1 MALAAW
7 LASESLVCSISPDDS
22 SLLERKK
29 YSSVLQNYSIRIAA
43 VESFLRKVK
52 APGLNVTD
60 LTIKCVPKLTKWGAQ
75 VSDANIQATVLSV
88 ESVYLKPKLMAAR
101 VEAGH
106 SEIEVFTVDVV
117 TGSGRTVNSETAN
130 AEKLSSSAIRKNLL
144 ERSLTFVL
152 VNGHAGAGKHSIAM
166 ALSSLIPKSRVI
178 DNHLLADLADALCS
192 RSSPQYA
199 LLRREIRRVVLDH
212 ITTSNEAVTTYIFT
226 SNFSTSS
233 LGTEAAI
240 HFQESAANAKARFVP
255 INIICSREE
264 IMRRVATPARHNYSR
279 KKLTDPDA
287 AAGLSDRKVMFGFDT
302 AEDKLSLDVSS
313 LTASEAAARIFRH
326 IEELT

>member
-1 MALAAW
+1 M
-7 LASESLVCSISPDDS
+7 
-22 SLLERKK
+22 
-29 YSSVLQNYSIRIAA
+29 LQNYSIRIAA

-117 TGSGRTVNSETAN
+117 TGSGRTVNNSETAN

-192 RSSPQYA
+192 RSSPQYS

-212 ITTSNEAVTTYIFT
+212 IITSNEAVTTYIFT